1 MVALIVLGCSS
12 SREVRGERFVVHGHE
27 TRDSVVV
34 GTMEAVR
41 DTVREVMT
49 VTIQLGAEGDTLF
62 QSVVRDR
69 ERVSSRD
76 KRAAVVTKSEV
87 RVDTV
92 YVERRDSVEV
102 RSRSPTSGIQSGRIA
117 LYSILKR
124 IFWIIVA
131 LIGLVVVL
139 RVRRV

>member
-1 MVALIVLGCSS
+1 V
-12 SREVRGERFVVHGHE
+12 VRGERFVGYGHE

-76 KRAAVVTKSEV
+76 NRAAVVTKTEV

-92 YVERRDSVEV
+92 YVERRDSVNI
-102 RSRSPTSGIQSGRIA
+102 RSPATNGQSGRSA

>member
-12 SREVRGERFVVHGHE
+12 SRAVRGERFVVHGHE

-34 GTMEAVR
+34 GTTEAVR

-76 KRAAVVTKSEV
+76 NRAAVVTKTEV

-92 YVERRDSVEV
+92 YVERRDSVNI
-102 RSRSPTSGIQSGRIA
+102 RSPATNGQSGRSALQSMLKWIFAIIIGLIA
-117 LYSILKR
+117 
-124 IFWIIVA
+124 
-131 LIGLVVVL
+131 LVVVL
-139 RVRRV
+139 RFRK

>member
-12 SREVRGERFVVHGHE
+12 SRVVRGERFVVHGHE

-76 KRAAVVTKSEV
+76 NRAAVVTKTEV

-92 YVERRDSVEV
+92 YVERRDSVNI
-102 RSRSPTSGIQSGRIA
+102 RSPATNGQSGRSA
-117 LYSILKR
+117 LQSILKR

>member
-1 MVALIVLGCSS
+1 M
-12 SREVRGERFVVHGHE
+12 VHGHE

-69 ERVSSRD
+69 ERISSRD
-76 KRAAVVTKSEV
+76 NRAAVVTKTEV

-92 YVERRDSVEV
+92 YVERRDSVNI
-102 RSRSPTSGIQSGRIA
+102 RSPAAGGESGRTA
-117 LYSILKR
+117 SHSILKWC
-124 IFWIIVA
+124 FAIV
-131 LIGLVVVL
+131 IGLIALTMVL
-139 RVRRV
+139 KIRR

>member
-12 SREVRGERFVVHGHE
+12 SRVVRGERFVGHGHE

-76 KRAAVVTKSEV
+76 NRAAVVTKTEV

-92 YVERRDSVEV
+92 YVERRDSVNI
-102 RSRSPTSGIQSGRIA
+102 RSPATNGQSGRSA
-117 LYSILKR
+117 LQSILKR